1 MLLYHFTQAEYA
13 LDNVEKKRIKIAQ
26 LHKLND
32 PYELSAVCAEPPYG
46 VKNRDALVN
55 MFKENIGIICFSEK
69 YNCPIMWGHYADSH
83 TGICLVFEVSGEF
96 KNSSLLKVKYCKNL
110 LKVCI
115 DQEGRLVEAEK
126 LAKKIV
132 SHKYKGWEYEK
143 EYRVFVPLEG
153 KVPENG
159 NYFYD
164 FTDEFRLKGIILG
177 CKCQYEVGDD
187 KFKAITEN
195 YHDAI
200 AVTKARLSDTQF
212 SVEKE

>member
-1 MLLYHFTQAEYA
+1 MLLYHFTEAEYA

-83 TGICLVFEVSGEF
+83 TGICLVFEVSGKF

-126 LAKKIV
+126 LAKKLFPINIRDGNMR
-132 SHKYKGWEYEK
+132 KNIGFLFLW
-143 EYRVFVPLEG
+143 RVRF
-153 KVPENG
+153 
-159 NYFYD
+159 
-164 FTDEFRLKGIILG
+164 LKM
-177 CKCQYEVGDD
+177 
-187 KFKAITEN
+187 
-195 YHDAI
+195 
-200 AVTKARLSDTQF
+200 VTTFMTLQMNFA
-212 SVEKE
+212 